1 MSSISQRVYVLHIC
15 MKFTVYNVGIYPQKS
30 VFNCV
35 VCIEFSI
42 FCVCAGG
49 KKCLVCGERV
59 AHDKWNI
66 SPRLAEQRWAH
77 HQARLREIDEVVD
90 FLS

>member
-1 MSSISQRVYVLHIC
+1 MVVLSQCVIIS
-15 MKFTVYNVGIYPQKS
+15 NV
-30 VFNCV
+30 F
-35 VCIEFSI
+35 FSYT
-42 FCVCAGG
+42 GG

-66 SPRLAEQRWAH
+66 NPRLAEQRWAH

>member
-1 MSSISQRVYVLHIC
+1 MQC
-15 MKFTVYNVGIYPQKS
+15 
-30 VFNCV
+30 
-35 VCIEFSI
+35 CITTTCSAP
-42 FCVCAGG
+42 AGG

>member
-1 MSSISQRVYVLHIC
+1 MYLCS
-15 MKFTVYNVGIYPQKS
+15 
-30 VFNCV
+30 V
-35 VCIEFSI
+35 VCYVFSCTHDI
-42 FCVCAGG
+42 VHDCTCVISLSLPLHGVVHIYIVGG
-49 KKCLVCGERV
+49 KKCLVCGARV

>member
-1 MSSISQRVYVLHIC
+1 MMQTKARSFLPHFIIVQALMFIC
-15 MKFTVYNVGIYPQKS
+15 PCTIRPHLLGI
-30 VFNCV
+30 VCV
-35 VCIEFSI
+35 IIGHVWHT
-42 FCVCAGG
+42 GG
-49 KKCLVCGERV
+49 KKCVICGERV

-66 SPRLAEQRWAH
+66 SPRLAEQRWAQ

>member
-1 MSSISQRVYVLHIC
+1 MILLSAV
-15 MKFTVYNVGIYPQKS
+15 
-30 VFNCV
+30 
-35 VCIEFSI
+35 
-42 FCVCAGG
+42 AGG

-66 SPRLAEQRWAH
+66 SPHLAEQRWAH